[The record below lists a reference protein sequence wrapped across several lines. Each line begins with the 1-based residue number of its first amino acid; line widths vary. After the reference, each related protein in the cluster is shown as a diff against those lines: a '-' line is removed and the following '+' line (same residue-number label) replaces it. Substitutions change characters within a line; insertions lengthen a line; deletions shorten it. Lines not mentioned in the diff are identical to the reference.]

1 MENTELN
8 YNEMP
13 AGLLHEKNRKQ
24 AVEWIKH
31 YMKSTGGRKAV
42 IGISGGKD
50 STVAAALCVEAL
62 GKENVIGVM
71 MPNGVQSDIK
81 DSEKIIDFLGI
92 KGLVVNIQY
101 AYMNLVN
108 QINEKNI
115 SSQAQINMPPRL
127 RMTVLYG
134 VAQNIGGRVVNTCN
148 LSEDAV
154 GYATLYGDSA
164 GDFSPLARL
173 TTEEIVGIGDALGLP
188 HDLVHKTPSDG
199 LCGLT
204 DEDNLGFTY
213 HEINELIRKGVKGP
227 HYDEII
233 KKYKANKF
241 KTEMIQIPAFEPTQP
256 ALPNYI
262 HELDN
267 AGAI

>member
-1 MENTELN
+1 MENTEL
-8 YNEMP
+8 YKK
-13 AGLLHEKNRKQ
+13 LRKQ

-71 MPNGVQSDIK
+71 MPNGVQADIA
-81 DSEKIIDFLGI
+81 DSEKIIKHLGI
-92 KGLVVNIQY
+92 DSLVVDIQY

-108 QINEKNI
+108 QINEHHI
-115 SSQAQINMPPRL
+115 TSQAQINMPPRL

-148 LSEDAV
+148 LSEDTS
-154 GYATLYGDSA
+154 GYSTLFGDSA

-213 HEINELIRKGVKGP
+213 HEINELIRNGVKGP

-241 KTEMIQIPAFEPTQP
+241 KTEIIQIPAFEPTNP
-256 ALPNYI
+256 ILPNCI
-262 HELDN
+262 HELEN
-267 AGAI
+267 TGAI

>member
-1 MENTELN
+1 MENTEL
-8 YNEMP
+8 Y
-13 AGLLHEKNRKQ
+13 EKLRTQ
-24 AVEWIKH
+24 AVEWIRH

-71 MPNGVQSDIK
+71 MPNGVQADIK
-81 DSEKIIDFLGI
+81 DSEKIIKHLGI
-92 KGLVVNIQY
+92 DSLAVDIQY

-108 QINEKNI
+108 QINEHHI
-115 SSQAQINMPPRL
+115 TSQAQINMPPRL

-148 LSEDAV
+148 LSEDTT
-154 GYATLYGDSA
+154 GYSSLYGDSA
-164 GDFSPLARL
+164 GDFSPLSRL

-188 HDLVHKTPSDG
+188 YDLVHKTPSDG

-213 HEINELIRKGVKGP
+213 HEINELIRKGVKGS

-241 KTEMIQIPAFEPTQP
+241 KTEIIRIPAFEPTNP
-256 ALPNYI
+256 ILPNYI
-262 HELDN
+262 HELEN

>member
-1 MENTELN
+1 MNKITTD
-8 YNEMP
+8 
-13 AGLLHEKNRKQ
+13 AI
-24 AVEWIKH
+24 EWIKN
-31 YMKSTGGRKAV
+31 YFKTTNGRKAV

-108 QINEKNI
+108 QINENNI

-148 LSEDAV
+148 RSENCLSW
-154 GYATLYGDSA
+154 ATLWGDSV
-164 GDFSPLARL
+164 GDFAPFDLL
-173 TTEEIVGIGDALGLP
+173 TTEEIIGIGDVLGLP
-188 HDLVHKTPSDG
+188 YELVHKIPSDG
-199 LCGLT
+199 LCGKT
-204 DEDNLGFTY
+204 DEDSFGFTY
-213 HEINELIRKGVKGP
+213 NEVNQLIRKDVKGE
-227 HYDEII
+227 HFDKII
-233 KKYKANKF
+233 KMYNGGEF
-241 KTEMIQIPAFEPTQP
+241 KLEMIRIPHFDPKLHDYFLE
-256 ALPNYI
+256 NYKY
-262 HELDN
+262 
-267 AGAI
+267 

>member
-1 MENTELN
+1 MENT
-8 YNEMP
+8 
-13 AGLLHEKNRKQ
+13 GLYEKLRIQ
-24 AVEWIKH
+24 AVEWIRH
-31 YMKSTGGRKAV
+31 YMKSTSGRKAV

-71 MPNGVQSDIK
+71 MPNGVQADIK
-81 DSEKIIDFLGI
+81 DSEKIIKHLGI
-92 KGLVVNIQY
+92 DSLAVDIQY

-108 QINEKNI
+108 QINEHHI
-115 SSQAQINMPPRL
+115 TSQAQINMPPRL

-148 LSEDAV
+148 LSEDTT
-154 GYATLYGDSA
+154 GYSSLYGDSA

-188 HDLVHKTPSDG
+188 HELVHKTPSDG

-204 DEDNLGFTY
+204 DEDNLGLTY
-213 HEINELIRKGVKGP
+213 HEINELIRNGVKGP
-227 HYDEII
+227 NYEKII
-233 KKYKANKF
+233 AKYKANKF
-241 KTEMIQIPAFEPTQP
+241 KTDMIRIPAFEPTNP
-256 ALPNYI
+256 LLHNYI
-262 HELDN
+262 HEWKN
-267 AGAI
+267 AGAL

>member
-1 MENTELN
+1 MENTEL
-8 YNEMP
+8 Y
-13 AGLLHEKNRKQ
+13 EKLRTQ
-24 AVEWIKH
+24 AVEWIRH

-71 MPNGVQSDIK
+71 MPNGVQADIK
-81 DSEKIIDFLGI
+81 DSEKIIKHLGI
-92 KGLVVNIQY
+92 DSLAVDIQY

-108 QINEKNI
+108 QINEHHI
-115 SSQAQINMPPRL
+115 TSQAQINMPPRL

-148 LSEDAV
+148 LSEDTT
-154 GYATLYGDSA
+154 GYSSLYGDSA
-164 GDFSPLARL
+164 GDFSPLSRL

-188 HDLVHKTPSDG
+188 HELVHKTPSDG

-241 KTEMIQIPAFEPTQP
+241 KTEIIQIPAFEPTNP
-256 ALPNYI
+256 ILPNYI
-262 HELDN
+262 HELEN
-267 AGAI
+267 TGAI

>member
-1 MENTELN
+1 MNKITTD
-8 YNEMP
+8 
-13 AGLLHEKNRKQ
+13 AI
-24 AVEWIKH
+24 EWIKN
-31 YMKSTGGRKAV
+31 YFKTTNGRKAV

-148 LSEDAV
+148 RSEDVV
-154 GYATLYGDSA
+154 GYSTLWGDSVN
-164 GDFSPLARL
+164 DFSPFDLL
-173 TTEEIVGIGDALGLP
+173 TTEEVMGVGDELGLP
-188 HDLVHKTPSDG
+188 SDLVHKTPSDG
-199 LCGLT
+199 LCGKS

-213 HEINELIRKGVKGP
+213 AEINKIIRTGEKTE
-227 HYDEII
+227 HFDEIV
-233 KKYKANKF
+233 KRYNSNRF
-241 KTEMIQIPAFEPTQP
+241 KLEMIN
-256 ALPNYI
+256 LPHFNPNLPDFF
-262 HELDN
+262 LDN
-267 AGAI
+267 YKH

>member
-1 MENTELN
+1 MENTEL
-8 YNEMP
+8 Y
-13 AGLLHEKNRKQ
+13 EKLSTQ
-24 AVEWIKH
+24 AVEWIRN

-148 LSEDAV
+148 LSEDTV

-173 TTEEIVGIGDALGLP
+173 TTEEIVGIGDALSLP
-188 HDLVHKTPSDG
+188 HELVHKTPSDG
-199 LCGLT
+199 LCGKT
-204 DEDNLGFTY
+204 DEDGIGCTY
-213 HEINELIRKGVKGP
+213 KEINELIRKGIKGP
-227 HYDEII
+227 NYDLII
-233 KKYKANKF
+233 DKYKANKF
-241 KTEMIQIPAFEPTQP
+241 KTDIIRIPAFEPTNP
-256 ALPNYI
+256 IIPNYI
-262 HELDN
+262 HELEN

>member
-8 YNEMP
+8 ETI
-13 AGLLHEKNRKQ
+13 HTQ
-24 AVEWIKH
+24 AVEWIRH
-31 YMKSTGGRKAV
+31 YMKSTNGRKAV

-62 GKENVIGVM
+62 GKEHVIGVM

-81 DSEKIIDFLGI
+81 DSEKITKHLGI
-92 KGLVVNIQY
+92 DSLVVNIQY

-108 QINEKNI
+108 QINEHHI
-115 SSQAQINMPPRL
+115 TSQAQINMPPRL

-148 LSEDAV
+148 RSEDVV
-154 GYATLYGDSA
+154 GYSTLWGDSVN
-164 GDFSPLARL
+164 DFSPLGLL
-173 TTEEIVGIGDALGLP
+173 TTEEVMGIGDALGLP

-199 LCGLT
+199 LCGKS

-213 HEINELIRKGVKGP
+213 AEINKIIRTGEKTE
-227 HYDEII
+227 HFDEIV
-233 KKYKANKF
+233 KRYNSNRF
-241 KTEMIQIPAFEPTQP
+241 KLEMIHIPRFNPN
-256 ALPNYI
+256 LPDFF
-262 HELDN
+262 LDN
-267 AGAI
+267 YKY

>member
-1 MENTELN
+1 MSKTLSEQIIDWIRN
-8 YNEMP
+8 YFKTTN
-13 AGLLHEKNRKQ
+13 
-24 AVEWIKH
+24 
-31 YMKSTGGRKAV
+31 GRKAV

-50 STVAAALCVEAL
+50 STVAAALCVKAL

-71 MPNGVQSDIK
+71 MPNGVQADIE
-81 DSEKIIDFLGI
+81 DSEKIIKHLGI
-92 KGLVVNIQY
+92 DSLVVDIQY

-108 QINEKNI
+108 QINEHHI
-115 SSQAQINMPPRL
+115 TSQAQINMPPRL

-148 LSEDAV
+148 LSEDTV
-154 GYATLYGDSA
+154 GYSTLYGDSS
-164 GDFSPLARL
+164 GDFSPLSRL
-173 TTEEIVGIGDALGLP
+173 TTEEIVAIGDELGLP
-188 HDLVHKTPSDG
+188 HELVHKTPSDG

-241 KTEMIQIPAFEPTQP
+241 KTEIIQIPAFEPTNP
-256 ALPNYI
+256 ILPNYI
-262 HELDN
+262 HKLEN
-267 AGAI
+267 EGAI